1 MSTSKS
7 PWNAYGRIPP
17 ATARPEA
24 PPRDVTLGAIDNVL
38 RGRQQLEKYLD
49 RTIREYFE
57 IRSGAGGYRH
67 IIEAALHPSSGPET
81 VEERLAR
88 LAREASARR
97 SGRSPRPP
105 SA

>member
-1 MSTSKS
+1 MSSSKS
-7 PWNAYGRIPP
+7 PWSAYGRIPP
-17 ATARPEA
+17 GSARPER
-24 PPRDVTLGAIDNVL
+24 PPQDVTLGAIDNVV

-57 IRSGAGGYRH
+57 IHSGAGGYRQ
-67 IIEAALHPSSGPET
+67 IIEDALHPSSGPET

-97 SGRSPRPP
+97 SG
-105 SA
+105 